1 MNELYDILIKGGH
14 SCVIRKN
21 GNISCYNQR
30 GVKDL
35 FDIYSTNPSLL
46 NGCDIADKVVGKG
59 AAALMVL
66 SGVKRLFAKVIS
78 QEALSL
84 LEKSSI
90 QVDYETLTPYIINRA
105 GNGQCPLET
114 KLKDCKTAEEC
125 WNLIVE
131 FVKCISN

>member
-21 GNISCYNQR
+21 GDINCYNQK

-59 AAALMVL
+59 AAAIMALGKVAML
-66 SGVKRLFAKVIS
+66 HATVIS
-78 QEALSL
+78 QAAYNL
-84 LEKSSI
+84 LEQACIK
-90 QVDYETLTPYIINRA
+90 VEYKTLAPYIINRA
-105 GNGQCPLET
+105 GDGRCPLET

-125 WNLIVE
+125 WSLIEE
-131 FVKCISN
+131 FIKNISN